1 MAKRENKGKK
11 PQDPVRKEL
20 EAIKKLLIFFLLK
33 TGVKAGELASVL
45 EMDPSDFS
53 RMIPVRKMK
62 IEAYDLFSQKTE

>member
-1 MAKRENKGKK
+1 MAKKKTAKGTR
-11 PQDPVRKEL
+11 QDPVQKEL

-62 IEAYDLFSQKTE
+62 IEAYDIFSQKAE